1 MQQSGSES
9 SVESHCIDTY
19 FISTNRIKLY
29 LVLFHM
35 SPDRICAGQAI
46 GSKRNTSNSH
56 QNLRDHSRQPNYC
69 DNEYPRIEWKNGP
82 AETGSIGHNPR
93 AE

>member
-1 MQQSGSES
+1 M
-9 SVESHCIDTY
+9 
-19 FISTNRIKLY
+19 L
-29 LVLFHM
+29 
-35 SPDRICAGQAI
+35 PDRICAGQAI

-56 QNLRDHSRQPNYC
+56 QDLRHPIRQPNYC

-82 AETGSIGHNPR
+82 AETGSIGHNLQ